1 MTSLNLFITQSPAH
15 KTVGHV
21 VSGQKY
27 LLKKIIFTCPLLY
40 CRMTSNFSEPFQDA
54 SKIYLFT
61 NISELKVR
69 KHTQRGKKKKT
80 LIHILLTK
88 PRTLSNCPTAH
99 HSSLIIFHLLL
110 HYSYT
115 THYTDTKLLISP
127 QTSFSSHSYLL
138 HPGCIFPL
146 PHPVI
151 PLESVI
157 LQEAQF

>member
-61 NISELKVR
+61 NISEMKVR
-69 KHTQRGKKKKT
+69 KHTQRGKKYSAARCGYQVHLQGKPFSMM
-80 LIHILLTK
+80 LI
-88 PRTLSNCPTAH
+88 NQA
-99 HSSLIIFHLLL
+99 
-110 HYSYT
+110 
-115 THYTDTKLLISP
+115 
-127 QTSFSSHSYLL
+127 
-138 HPGCIFPL
+138 GG
-146 PHPVI
+146 
-151 PLESVI
+151 
-157 LQEAQF
+157 